1 MENNAN
7 PSTDQLAGSPPQG
20 RRPVRKRLLWVVTGF
35 CLLALVSF
43 FAWQMSES
51 RALAIARAQAVAAG
65 QPLQNSIVP
74 PIDARY
80 GQAQPVYFPKPN
92 GVPYSASAPSTFYPS
107 TFNGQQ
113 LSSYQNAQLYPSSS
127 PTPFIGS
134 NTYDAH
140 ESQLESRI
148 QQIALQYRSAE
159 LGKKESM
166 SQALT
171 HFLTE
176 LFDARQKAQSSRVE
190 ALKAEVQQTQEL
202 LDKRLQNKSK
212 IIERRVKELTGQQDE
227 LSWNASV
234 PVANPSSPRYE
245 NNPLQ
250 PPIQTSAYDARTN
263 STVPMAGTLHQ
274 APSYPI
280 PSTTPS
286 DNYPSSSPVSFP
298 PTSPVIDNA
307 LSQTIRASDL
317 NVDESLPTPS
327 ANPNPT
333 PTSLPFNA
341 SPSSNNPVNAP
352 LELGPPSNSPASN
365 NPASITLESQRSFMN
380 IGFKLKGLMR
390 QLEGEQS
397 IKGATKVKSEIE
409 ETKAVWEF
417 EKSSLESELESAES
431 EYQLVTKQLVQ
442 AIQQVDIQQ
451 ARVNAGTSADA
462 QLNFS
467 KAEVSKSEVER
478 QLLQLRSRMTT
489 IKKSI
494 DWMENFFKEKPI
506 SPPSAVA
513 VPEASPLVGS

>member
-1 MENNAN
+1 MENISN
-7 PSTDQLAGSPPQG
+7 PNTVQTVGAPPQG

-35 CLLALVSF
+35 CLLAVVSF
-43 FAWQMSES
+43 FAWLMSES
-51 RALAIARAQAVAAG
+51 RALAIARAQAVAASR
-65 QPLQNSIVP
+65 PLQNSIVP
-74 PIDARY
+74 PNDARY
-80 GQAQPVYFPKPN
+80 GLAQPVYVPKPN
-92 GVPYSASAPSTFYPS
+92 GVPYNTLASSTFSPS
-107 TFNGQQ
+107 TFNGQP

-127 PTPFIGS
+127 PTPFFGS
-134 NTYDAH
+134 NTYDAQ

-148 QQIALQYRSAE
+148 QQIALQYRNAE
-159 LGKKESM
+159 LGKKESI

-176 LFDARQKAQSSRVE
+176 LFDARHKAQSSRVE
-190 ALKAEVQQTQEL
+190 AFKAEVQQTQEL

-250 PPIQTSAYDARTN
+250 PPIGNPGYTPASN
-263 STVPMAGTLHQ
+263 TVPFAGTPYPTPVYS
-274 APSYPI
+274 APF
-280 PSTTPS
+280 TTPS
-286 DNYPSSSPVSFP
+286 DSPPSSIP
-298 PTSPVIDNA
+298 PTSPMFENA
-307 LSQTIRASDL
+307 PVRTIRASDL
-317 NVDESLPTPS
+317 TVDESMPNPS

-333 PTSLPFNA
+333 PTSFPSNA
-341 SPSSNNPVNAP
+341 SPSSDNPVNAP
-352 LELGPPSNSPASN
+352 
-365 NPASITLESQRSFMN
+365 LESQRSFMN

-417 EKSSLESELESAES
+417 EKSSLESELESTES
-431 EYQLVTKQLVQ
+431 EYQLVTKQLEQ

-462 QLNFS
+462 QLNYS